1 MQGQNVDSRAIEEL
15 GSLTKIIRKLQA
27 KVALHLIKKP
37 RLNGARAI
45 QKQTLLP
52 DHCQRGHQHPPSRLE
67 ICPRAKKAQIA
78 PILVVKDLGPCA
90 HVCPHQF
97 IGGLIIV
104 ALIQQ
109 NLPQAQM

>member
-52 DHCQRGHQHPPSRLE
+52 DHC
-67 ICPRAKKAQIA
+67 
-78 PILVVKDLGPCA
+78 
-90 HVCPHQF
+90 
-97 IGGLIIV
+97 
-104 ALIQQ
+104 
-109 NLPQAQM
+109 